1 MALDI
6 DTQKGQQTKV
16 WEDACMTLLAH
27 HTGLTWSKTK
37 EPCEVDGILTDRK
50 KDLRFVVEQKS
61 RQMTYERLM
70 RDFDGYWLITADKL
84 RHLADAAKM
93 FHDPALGVLYL
104 VPDETVLV
112 LRLTDAEGQFL
123 VPYRTERT
131 VTQKTVNGG
140 TAQRLNAYL
149 SMKTAAVYR
158 PVEDITHKD
167 IRW

>member
-1 MALDI
+1 M
-6 DTQKGQQTKV
+6 
-16 WEDACMTLLAH
+16 
-27 HTGLTWSKTK
+27 
-37 EPCEVDGILTDRK
+37 
-50 KDLRFVVEQKS
+50 
-61 RQMTYERLM
+61 
-70 RDFDGYWLITADKL
+70 YWLKQVILIQQKRL
-84 RHLADAAKM
+84 
-93 FHDPALGVLYL
+93 VLYL